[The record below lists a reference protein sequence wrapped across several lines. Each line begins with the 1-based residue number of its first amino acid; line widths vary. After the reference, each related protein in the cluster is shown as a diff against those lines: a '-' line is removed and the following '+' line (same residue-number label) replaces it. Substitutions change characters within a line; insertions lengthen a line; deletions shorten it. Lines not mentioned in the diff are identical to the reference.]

1 MDRNAYSDII
11 LKVLLNDCKVKN
23 RCIVLS
29 TFDPS
34 LAIILSLKQNKYPV
48 LFLTNGVTK
57 QWTPYLDLRSKC
69 TQISTTFAKAEKLMV
84 FICEIYKISSIFNKI
99 FFKGCGF
106 TC

>member
-23 RCIVLS
+23 RCIILS

-34 LAIILSLKQNKYPV
+34 LAIILSLKQNKFPV
-48 LFLTNGVTK
+48 LFLTNGITK
-57 QWTPYLDLRSKC
+57 EWTPYLDLRSKG

-84 FICEIYKISSIFNKI
+84 IVSWIYPVSLIF
-99 FFKGCGF
+99 
-106 TC
+106 